1 MSKKSHKY
9 FLKEK
14 MQKKLLLCAQVS
26 DIKLN
31 YKKCLLETDAK
42 LINAN
47 FLSNQFYTLYNTT
60 FIVSYLDA
68 ILDEIKSS
76 IININA
82 SDYYILIWNNSI
94 DGAIELNQIDTLEY
108 LITKMHCIT

>member
-1 MSKKSHKY
+1 MFTKLVYKNVSTNNYCLFRAITFQGSKICQKKSHKY
-9 FLKEK
+9 FLKGK

-42 LINAN
+42 LINAT

-60 FIVSYLDA
+60 FIISYLDA
-68 ILDEIKSS
+68 ILDE
-76 IININA
+76 
-82 SDYYILIWNNSI
+82 
-94 DGAIELNQIDTLEY
+94 T
-108 LITKMHCIT
+108 